1 MEFTVHQG
9 QAREWRWLSHWG
21 KIASKRFRNRQA
33 VSVALIDSATMRRLN
48 RQWRK
53 KDKAT
58 DVLSFALASSRRDSL
73 LGELLICRTVAAKQ
87 AKERGHSVER
97 ELQILTIHGTLH
109 LLGYDHEKE
118 REAVKMES
126 LERKLLAQLE
136 QVA

>member
-9 QAREWRWLSHWG
+9 QAREWRWLPQWG
-21 KIASKRFRNRQA
+21 DIAGKHFRNRQT
-33 VSVALIDSATMRRLN
+33 VSVALIDSTTMRRLN
-48 RQWRK
+48 RRWRH

-58 DVLSFALASSRRDSL
+58 DVLSFMLASSRRDSL